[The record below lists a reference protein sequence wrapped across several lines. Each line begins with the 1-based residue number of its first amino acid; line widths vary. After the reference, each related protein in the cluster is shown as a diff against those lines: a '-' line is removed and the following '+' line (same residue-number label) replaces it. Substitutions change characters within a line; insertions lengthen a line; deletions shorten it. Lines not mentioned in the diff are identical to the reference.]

1 MSAAVGRCCLLLF
14 LFMCLCVYVGG
25 VGRGSL
31 VYVFGGIGK
40 FVVAVYVSK
49 CRLIVRLVNELCC
62 WC

>member
-1 MSAAVGRCCLLLF
+1 MLF
-14 LFMCLCVYVGG
+14 VVIFVYVSVCVCGGG

>member
-25 VGRGSL
+25 GWEGEFSVR
-31 VYVFGGIGK
+31 VWGIGK

-62 WC
+62 W